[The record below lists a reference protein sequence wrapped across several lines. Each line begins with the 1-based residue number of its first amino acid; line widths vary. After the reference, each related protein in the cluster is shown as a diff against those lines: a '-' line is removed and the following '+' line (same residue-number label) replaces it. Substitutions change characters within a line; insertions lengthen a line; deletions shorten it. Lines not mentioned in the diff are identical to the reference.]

1 MTMKKPIKA
10 GDGFTFKG
18 EPVIVAYIYPP
29 THYQDEQV
37 FMCLFANGSVADID
51 RTELRDCNI
60 GTPRESTVGFGTMAG
75 SAVRAHATR
84 LTRPHFVENFGA
96 QVNAWL
102 IEVGGRVGAHFNNR
116 QSRPM

>member
-10 GDGFTFKG
+10 GDRFTFKG

-37 FMCLFANGSVADID
+37 FMCLFANGSVADIN

-60 GTPRESTVGFGTMAG
+60 GTPRTASCEA
-75 SAVRAHATR
+75 
-84 LTRPHFVENFGA
+84 
-96 QVNAWL
+96 
-102 IEVGGRVGAHFNNR
+102 RVPEGMR
-116 QSRPM
+116 E